1 MWLFHEIEN
10 NITRS
15 KMSNREMVK
24 EMTKDEAVTVM
35 LDSINA
41 DNLALGLQAG
51 LNEEDLKKQIE
62 QSQQSLAFMMSNI
75 YDKLK
80 TSGAIA

>member
-1 MWLFHEIEN
+1 MG
-10 NITRS
+10 
-15 KMSNREMVK
+15 
-24 EMTKDEAVTVM
+24 MTKEEAVSVM
-35 LDSINA
+35 LESINS

-51 LNEEDLKKQIE
+51 LEEEALKKQIE

-80 TSGAIA
+80 AGGAIA

>member
-1 MWLFHEIEN
+1 
-10 NITRS
+10 
-15 KMSNREMVK
+15 
-24 EMTKDEAVTVM
+24 MTKDEVIKVM

-51 LNEEDLKKQIE
+51 LKEADLKTQIE
-62 QSQQSLAFMMSNI
+62 QSQASLGFMMGNI

-80 TSGAIA
+80 ESGTIA